1 MIHPAGTRG
10 VVWPKGNFM
19 PSCRLLWIMLCLLFA
34 SGCQPLIQPLPT
46 ATSPLPAAL
55 ADGVQVDIGGRM
67 LFLTCM
73 GQGTPTVLLEAGLG
87 ADHTAW
93 ARVQPEIAEVT
104 RACSYDRA
112 GTGQS
117 DPAPTPRTGQE
128 IVADLHTLLGRAG
141 ITDSLILV
149 GHSFGGLHVRLYAH
163 EYPATTAGLIL
174 VDPVHEAWWSRV
186 AVLLPAPTTADSD
199 QLLELRRYFASEGG
213 EPEENAEGVDIA
225 ATAEQVR
232 NTGDWGDLPVIILTA
247 GIPDLLPPGLP
258 AALRTPLTK
267 LLQEELPGEL
277 AKLSPNSMRLTVPD
291 SGHNIPQRRPDVIVA
306 SIKTVVQVSRG
317 E

>member
-1 MIHPAGTRG
+1 
-10 VVWPKGNFM
+10 M
-19 PSCRLLWIMLCLLFA
+19 PSFRWLWITFCLFFA
-34 SGCQPLIQPLPT
+34 CGCQPLIQPLPT
-46 ATSPLPAAL
+46 PVPLSSAAL
-55 ADGVQVDIGGRM
+55 ADGALVDIGGRK

-93 ARVQPEIAEVT
+93 ANMQLEIAEVT
-104 RACSYDRA
+104 RVCSYDRA

-117 DPAPTPRTGQE
+117 DSAPMPRTGQE
-128 IVADLHTLLGRAG
+128 IVADLHALLGSAG

-149 GHSFGGLHVRLYAH
+149 GHSFGGLHVRLYAAK
-163 EYPATTAGLIL
+163 YPADVVGLVL

-186 AVLLPAPTTADSD
+186 AMLLPAATATDSA
-199 QLLELRRYFASEGG
+199 QLVELRRYFAAEGG

-225 ATAEQVR
+225 TTATQVR
-232 NTGDWGDLPVIILTA
+232 HTGDVGDLPVIILTA

-258 AALRTPLTK
+258 VALRAPLIA

-291 SGHNIPQRRPDVIVA
+291 SGHNIPQHRPDVVVA
-306 SIKTVVQVSRG
+306 AIKTVVQVSRG